1 MNEIHEISQLLLVLY
16 LANMFVTPIRG
27 SEHVLRRRRR
37 RRQQE
42 ELQNCTNVDRSTM
55 STKISLD
62 AANEAW
68 NYLSPVPPNVP
79 TTGEDSAVIAP
90 WLDETAV
97 SFTIR

>member
-1 MNEIHEISQLLLVLY
+1 MISQLLQIEVLY

-27 SEHVLRRRRR
+27 SEHVLRRRRRR